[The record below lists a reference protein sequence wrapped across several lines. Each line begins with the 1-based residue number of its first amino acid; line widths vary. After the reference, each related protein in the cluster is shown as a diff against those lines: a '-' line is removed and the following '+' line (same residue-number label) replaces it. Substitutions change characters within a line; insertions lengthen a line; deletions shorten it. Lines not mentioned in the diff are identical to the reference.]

1 MKTIDTISQRRCP
14 LLQVAVSSACMLTAS
29 AGLVISTPLG
39 AQTTADEPIETITV
53 TGSRIRSDGYAAP
66 TPVMV
71 LDEDSM
77 EAVMP
82 VSINESLAQLPQF
95 NTSSQPSTAVEYA
108 NLRNIGAERTLVLL
122 DGRRHVPTFSS
133 GVVDLTT
140 IPTALVRSTEVVT
153 GGASASWG
161 SDAVAGVLNMILKDD
176 LQGIEGNVQYGE
188 NTEYSDDESY
198 NISVAGGTQ
207 FADGRGHVLVG
218 VERAER
224 EGIPPYL
231 YPDVSRPWGSR
242 GLVANGDFSGG
253 QPQFIYAE
261 DVRRADVHDGG
272 LITSGPLR
280 GTTFLPDGQ
289 TGEFQ
294 YGDLYRNNMI
304 GGGSNPFEPPDPGGD
319 VRTPLERTAFF
330 GRASWEFS
338 PTLGGVL
345 EYNYSEAISEGE
357 SILGRNQ
364 GSIAPNG
371 GCTQTG
377 YSGPRFGNINVSI
390 DNAFL
395 PGSVRDQMV
404 AEGIDC
410 FNFGRTFR
418 EEGMGYFN
426 TEEGSPGIHRFVAA
440 LDGEFGSGWTWD
452 VYTQYGKSEFQQR
465 RDGNI
470 HSIRFQAAADSV
482 LDAEGAI
489 QCRIN
494 VDADA
499 GNDDPACVPFNLF
512 GAGSPSMAAQEY
524 VTGYSR
530 LDMEIEQTVLSGT
543 VQGDL
548 LQLPA
553 GPLSSA
559 FGYEYRKEEIVADVD
574 PASQENLW
582 QTSNRK
588 GIAGDYDVNEIFAEV
603 AVPLV
608 TGAPMAESVDLNM
621 AVRGTDYSTSGN
633 VTTWKLG
640 GTWDINPQVR
650 LRVTQSRDIRAGNLG
665 ELFTPTAVDIR
676 NVTNPDTSVT
686 VPVQSITSG
695 NPDLEPEEADT
706 FTAGIVV
713 SPDAIS
719 GLQFSVDYY
728 AIEIEGLIDTLSSQ
742 EVVDQCYLMDMQEF
756 CDRLTLD
763 NNGVIVGIDNSYAN
777 LNEFEISGVDLMA
790 SYSRSIGNGDFSV
803 RLMSTYLDTMEVTYL
818 TDGSVEDQAGVFGNP
833 EWKHFL
839 MLRYGLGNFSASI
852 DWRWYDSTIL
862 NVNREE
868 GCAGPGCANVNSVDA
883 LDYTSLN
890 LGYELP
896 DYNTNLFLRI
906 DNLFDDAPPFPLR
919 GAYNDNQG
927 RGIRAGVRF
936 AF

>member
-1 MKTIDTISQRRCP
+1 MKTFNCVCQRRYP
-14 LLQVAVSSACMLTAS
+14 LLQVAVTTACLLTTGATF
-29 AGLVISTPLG
+29 VVSTPLS
-39 AQTTADEPIETITV
+39 AQPQTDEAIEAITV
-53 TGSRIRSDGYAAP
+53 TGSRIRSDGYSAP

-71 LDEDSM
+71 LDEGSM

-108 NLRNIGAERTLVLL
+108 NLRNIGAERSLVLL

-140 IPTALVRSTEVVT
+140 IPTALVRTTEVVT

-161 SDAVAGVLNMILKDD
+161 SDAVAGVLNMILKED
-176 LQGIEGNVQYGE
+176 LEGVEGNVQYGE

-198 NISVAGGTQ
+198 NVSVAGGTR

-218 VERAER
+218 IERAER
-224 EGIPPYL
+224 DGIPSYL
-231 YPDVSRPWGSR
+231 YPDKSRPWGSR
-242 GLVANGDFSGG
+242 GMVANADFSAG

-289 TGEFQ
+289 TGTFQ
-294 YGDLYRNNMI
+294 YGDTYRNNMI

-330 GRASWEFS
+330 GRVSWDFS
-338 PTLGGVL
+338 PTLGGLL
-345 EYNYSEAISEGE
+345 EYNYSEAISEGG

-364 GSIAPNG
+364 GSVAPNG

-395 PGSVRDQMV
+395 PQSVRNQMV

-410 FNFGRTFR
+410 FNFGRSFR
-418 EEGMGYFN
+418 EEGMGYFQ
-426 TEEGSPGIHRFVAA
+426 TAEGSPGIHRFVAG
-440 LDGEFGSGWTWD
+440 LDGDLGGGWTWD
-452 VYTQYGKSEFQQR
+452 AYAQYGKSEFQQR
-465 RDGNI
+465 RGGNI
-470 HSIRFQAAADSV
+470 HSIRFQAAADAV
-482 LDAEGAI
+482 LDTAGEI
-489 QCRIN
+489 RCRVN
-494 VDADA
+494 VDADPA
-499 GNDDPACVPFNLF
+499 NDDPDCVPFNLF
-512 GAGSPSMAAQEY
+512 GAGSPSSAAQAY
-524 VTGYSR
+524 VTGDSR

-553 GPLSSA
+553 GPLTTA
-559 FGYEYRKEEIVADVD
+559 FGYEYRKEEIAADVD
-574 PASQENLW
+574 PDSQQTLW
-582 QTSNRK
+582 QTSNRQ
-588 GIAGDYDVNEIFAEV
+588 GISGDYDVNEIFAEV

-608 TGAPMAESVDLNM
+608 AGAPMVDALDLNM

-640 GTWDINPQVR
+640 GTWDINPQLR

-665 ELFTPTAVDIR
+665 ELFTPRAVDIR

-695 NPDLEPEEADT
+695 NPTLDPEEADT
-706 FTAGIVV
+706 FTAGIVI

-719 GLQFSVDYY
+719 GMQFSMDYY
-728 AIEIEGLIDTLSSQ
+728 AIDIEGMIGTLSSQ
-742 EVVDQCYLMDMQEF
+742 EVVDQCYLRDVQEF
-756 CDRLTLD
+756 CNRLTLD
-763 NNGVIVGIDNSYAN
+763 NNGVITGIDNSFAN

-790 SYSRSIGNGDFSV
+790 SYSTSIGNGDFSA
-803 RLMSTYLDTMEVTYL
+803 RLMSTYLDTMEVTYI
-818 TDGSVEDQAGVFGNP
+818 TDGSVENQAGVYGNP

-839 MLRYGLGNFSASI
+839 LLRYSLGNFSAAV

-862 NVNREE
+862 NVDREE
-868 GCAGPGCANVNSVDA
+868 GCSGPGCANVNSIGS

-906 DNLFDDAPPFPLR
+906 DNLFDDEPPFPLR
-919 GAYNDNQG
+919 SAYNDNQG
-927 RGIRAGVRF
+927 RGMRVGFRF